1 MSDFPVAW
9 AVDSLC
15 GYPVGLMDQYIPFLR
30 LLLIFLS
37 PLLFKAKISD
47 SCPEYTLWVPTQAD
61 LCSLFL
67 PLCSQGSSQLAL
79 VLTNQ

>member
-15 GYPVGLMDQYIPFLR
+15 SYPVGLMNQYIPFLR

-47 SCPEYTLWVPTQAD
+47 SCPEYILWVPTQAD
-61 LCSLFL
+61 LCSLSL

-79 VLTNQ
+79 VLSNQ